1 MAAEFTSKSPIQKK
15 KNMKRAVENSICH
28 RKGRRIS
35 IKKNLVGVNTKN
47 EFSFTLI
54 FDDEILFDSLR
65 SIDSQCDSVTD
76 SRRSHN
82 VPLVA
87 GILMFSTILNL
98 CSLILFSLEFI

>member
-1 MAAEFTSKSPIQKK
+1 
-15 KNMKRAVENSICH
+15 MKRAVENSICH

-35 IKKNLVGVNTKN
+35 IKKSSWCEYKN

-65 SIDSQCDSVTD
+65 SIDSECDRVTS

-82 VPLVA
+82 APRVTW
-87 GILMFSTILNL
+87 ILMFSTVLNL
-98 CSLILFSLEFI
+98 CSVEFV